1 VKRTIH
7 THWQSS
13 ARKVL
18 HDKITYHIPRVAL
31 HRIGMEKHPKG
42 GVVVLELPSDDSV
55 AEASRGEREGLLGD
69 GLSRAGGW
77 GPQGG

>member
-1 VKRTIH
+1 MNCS
-7 THWQSS
+7 QL
-13 ARKVL
+13 L
-18 HDKITYHIPRVAL
+18 HDRTTYHIPRVAL
-31 HRIGMEKHPKG
+31 HRIRMEEHPKG
-42 GVVVLELPSDDSV
+42 GVVVLELPSDDRV